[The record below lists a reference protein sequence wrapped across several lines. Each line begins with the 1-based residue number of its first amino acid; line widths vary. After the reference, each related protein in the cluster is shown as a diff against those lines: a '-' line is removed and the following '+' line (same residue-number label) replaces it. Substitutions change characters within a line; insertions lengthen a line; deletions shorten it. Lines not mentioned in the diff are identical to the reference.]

1 MIFLSTSFYGLNN
14 TKFSEAIDLIISED
28 FDIDGVELSSNHTFE
43 ENYKSVLNKIN
54 SKKIINHNYFPPR
67 KDLTNFVVN
76 IASESKKIRNE
87 SILFIKK
94 SIDFCLEN
102 NIEVYTIHPGFK
114 SDPKPDIR
122 ENNNYDFTYSE
133 IKTGHKIA
141 FNHFLDSFSKIL
153 DYSNKKNIKICIETM
168 GSRTSS
174 DNLILQIPSEY
185 DEFLEN
191 FNNENIY
198 FNLNL
203 AHSYLSS
210 KENSFDLMKFIK
222 NINKNIIL
230 VELSDNDGFYD
241 QHLPIS
247 KNSYIF
253 DYFRFIKDKN
263 LILELRN
270 TSCNDVHASLD
281 ILRSSL

>member
-1 MIFLSTSFYGLNN
+1 M
-14 TKFSEAIDLIISED
+14 
-28 FDIDGVELSSNHTFE
+28 
-43 ENYKSVLNKIN
+43 NKIN

-67 KDLTNFVVN
+67 EDLTNFVVN

-141 FNHFLDSFSKIL
+141 FNHFLDSFAKIL

-210 KENSFDLMKFIK
+210 KENSFDLMKFIEK
-222 NINKNIIL
+222 INKNIIL